1 MRRQAAGEIRLR
13 LRDVSQSPKTLFL
26 AETFYRY
33 GVLFLFV
40 IMTAGRLNRH

>member
-1 MRRQAAGEIRLR
+1 MPGFPHAAAG
-13 LRDVSQSPKTLFL
+13 DVSQSPKTLFL